1 MPGATGPVHG
11 TEQELPLIE
20 QLLVPRCSIF
30 SQFQD
35 LSVKRNI
42 GQGELGRYHHIS
54 KKMKKGSWNLTW
66 SKWIPLTRAALAT
79 TGFLSTMACF
89 KYLSIWVRS
98 VPSVIR
104 QRTRIAF
111 ARYISVLLFMSFIRE
126 LVTIITFLR
135 QWNHM
140 LIFIHGRSETLQVK
154 TKKSVGI

>member
-54 KKMKKGSWNLTW
+54 KKMKKGS
-66 SKWIPLTRAALAT
+66 
-79 TGFLSTMACF
+79 
-89 KYLSIWVRS
+89 
-98 VPSVIR
+98 
-104 QRTRIAF
+104 
-111 ARYISVLLFMSFIRE
+111 
-126 LVTIITFLR
+126 
-135 QWNHM
+135 
-140 LIFIHGRSETLQVK
+140 
-154 TKKSVGI
+154 